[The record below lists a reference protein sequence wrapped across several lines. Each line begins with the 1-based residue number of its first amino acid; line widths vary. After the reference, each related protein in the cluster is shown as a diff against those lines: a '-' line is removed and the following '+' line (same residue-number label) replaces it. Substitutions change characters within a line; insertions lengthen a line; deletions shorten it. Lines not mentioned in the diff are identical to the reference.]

1 MAGPAP
7 GPPGQRPP
15 LVRRVVQAPDS
26 ALARAGHEGDDGEER
41 RPDGP
46 GGLPGLRVVAGDGE
60 ANLLTNLKATIRL
73 KIFFNHL
80 MLRGLYLTDR
90 EEDDVRG
97 LHGVL
102 CRHDD
107 PPVVDTALLSSLR

>member
-46 GGLPGLRVVAGDGE
+46 RGLPGLGVMAGYRE
-60 ANLLTNLKATIRL
+60 ANLLTNLEPSVGLQVVRVT
-73 KIFFNHL
+73 
-80 MLRGLYLTDR
+80 LRI
-90 EEDDVRG
+90 
-97 LHGVL
+97 
-102 CRHDD
+102 
-107 PPVVDTALLSSLR
+107 